1 MHIKKGLAMHVH
13 HEKLVEWCFNYDERA
28 EFIRTEKPPEERET
42 RLRLFKLFKGELPP
56 ELVEAGRV
64 FEEAQRVYVEAGRV
78 YDEAGRVRVEAGRVY
93 DEAFRVYDEAR
104 RVYNKAGQVYDES
117 VWVHIKA
124 NRVYV
129 EAERVYDGPRQVR
142 VEAGLVYDIAGR
154 VYDEAGRVFNE
165 AHRAYDKVL
174 NKNMPAI
181 EALHRIECPNCPWN
195 GHTIF
200 PKT

>member
-13 HEKLVEWCFNYDERA
+13 HEKFVEWCFDYDKRA

-56 ELVEAGRV
+56 GV
-64 FEEAQRVYVEAGRV
+64 
-78 YDEAGRVRVEAGRVY
+78 
-93 DEAFRVYDEAR
+93 
-104 RVYNKAGQVYDES
+104 
-117 VWVHIKA
+117 
-124 NRVYV
+124 
-129 EAERVYDGPRQVR
+129 
-142 VEAGLVYDIAGR
+142 VEAGLVYDEARQAYDKAYQVYDKAHWTFKKAYLAYIEAR
-154 VYDEAGRVFNE
+154 RVFNKANLAYSEAWQVYDEI
-165 AHRAYDKVL
+165 L

-181 EALHRIECPNCPWN
+181 EALHRIECPNCPWD